1 MMTSLSVGGGGGS
14 IGADLGDIEEKGEKG
29 EKASRRGKEE
39 KEREREGGAGLGRT
53 VFGKWLCHGH
63 DRSSSGPRNT

>member
-14 IGADLGDIEEKGEKG
+14 IGADLGDIEEKGKG
-29 EKASRRGKEE
+29 KKQSRRGKE
-39 KEREREGGAGLGRT
+39 EREREGGAGLGRT

-63 DRSSSGPRNT
+63 DRFELRATAT